1 MAVTHAKVSTVP
13 DEADTDLVRPSDWN
27 AAHVGAVEVAQATV
41 DFGTTEGASLT
52 TAAVAAPWVGAT
64 SKITVSLGGSSADH
78 DPEDGLIEGITA
90 CVSALDPGVGF
101 TVMAFA
107 PAGTWGRYTL
117 NCAGI

>member
-1 MAVTHAKVSTVP
+1 MPVTHAKVSAV
-13 DEADTDLVRPSDWN
+13 ADGGDTNLVQPSDWN

-41 DFGTTEGASLT
+41 DFGATEGGTLAT
-52 TAAVAAPWVGAT
+52 VAVAATWVGAS
-64 SKITVSLGGSSADH
+64 SKITVSLGGASPDH
-78 DPEDGLIEGITA
+78 DPEDGLIEGIVA

-107 PAGTWGRYTL
+107 PAGTWGRYTI